1 MGRVLGATRLSH
13 DTDASTS
20 IERQREAIEG
30 WSRAQGHQVVA
41 ITEDAD
47 VSGSIAPQER
57 DGLGPWLSSRKVGQW
72 DVLVVAK
79 LDRVSRSL
87 MDFASL
93 LEWCQANGKALVS
106 VAEGLDFGTPT
117 GQFIG
122 KILVL
127 FAEWERQTM
136 RERRADAAR
145 KLINRGGYNGGS
157 SMPWGYR
164 AVNRGGQLEI
174 EPDPDRVPEITE
186 IVNEVLSEKAVTAVA
201 RARGINPTTLLRRLR
216 SPVLKGFVTYM
227 DEVVRGDDGLPL
239 LREPIIPAATW
250 SRLQAKL
257 DANSAGAGVPH
268 NANPWLHTIYCDVC
282 KAPMYLT
289 KTRNSQGRPYRY
301 YRHECGDCRIRVNGD
316 SLEPQIHG
324 LVMRVFDGLYVPE
337 IIEVPA
343 EDHTAELAKLD
354 EAVAAWEARA
364 VGGDAAESVMRILDG
379 LHAKRKALLSQPLKT
394 EAWRKIRETAEL
406 LTERWLSLETDHER
420 GALLRSMS
428 IRIMARKAGPA
439 QTKIRLQQGGKHW
452 ADVAR
457 EWTDADVE
465 QFETESETA

>member
-1 MGRVLGATRLSH
+1 MGRVLGAARLSH

-20 IERQREAIEG
+20 IERQRETIEA
-30 WSRAQGHQVVA
+30 WSRAQSHQVVT
-41 ITEDAD
+41 ITEDTD
-47 VSGSIAPQER
+47 VSGSIAPQDR
-57 DGLGPWLSSRKVGQW
+57 DGLGPWLSNGKVGQW
-72 DVLVVAK
+72 DVLAVAK

-87 MDFASL
+87 LDFASL

-174 EPDPDRVPEITE
+174 EPDPDMVPKVTE
-186 IVNEVLSEKAVTAVA
+186 IVDEVLAGKAVTAVA

-239 LREPIIPAATW
+239 LREPIIPAAAW

-268 NANPWLHTIYCDVC
+268 NANPWLHVIYCDVC
-282 KAPMYLT
+282 RAPMYLT

-301 YRHECGDCRIRVNGD
+301 YRHERGDCHIRVNGD

-324 LVMRVFDGLYVPE
+324 LVMLVFQGQYIPE
-337 IIEVPA
+337 IVEVPG
-343 EDHTAELAKLD
+343 EDHTAELAKVD
-354 EAVAAWEARA
+354 EAIADWEARA
-364 VGGDAAESVMRILDG
+364 VAGDAAESVVRILDG
-379 LHAKRKALLSQPLKT
+379 LHAKRKTLLSQPLKT
-394 EAWRKIRETAEL
+394 EARRETRETAEL
-406 LTERWLSLETDHER
+406 FTDRWLSLETDHER
-420 GALLRSMS
+420 GALLRSMG

-439 QTKIRLQQGGKHW
+439 RTRIRLQQGEKHW
-452 ADVAR
+452 TDIVRA
-457 EWTDADVE
+457 WTDEDVRVLDE
-465 QFETESETA
+465 EPDRA

>member
-41 ITEDAD
+41 ITEDTD
-47 VSGSIAPQER
+47 VSGSIAPHKR
-57 DGLGPWLSSRKVGQW
+57 DGLGPWLSNGKVGQW

-145 KLINRGGYNGGS
+145 KLLNRGGYNGGS
-157 SMPWGYR
+157 SMPWGYH

-174 EPDPDRVPEITE
+174 EPDTDVVPEITE
-186 IVNEVLSEKAVTAVA
+186 IVDEVLSGKAVTAVA
-201 RARGINPTTLLRRLR
+201 RAHGINPTTLLRRLR

-239 LREPIIPAATW
+239 LRESIIPAATW

-268 NANPWLHTIYCDVC
+268 NANPWLHVIYCDVC

-289 KTRNSQGRPYRY
+289 KTRNSKGRPYRY
-301 YRHECGDCRIRVNGD
+301 YRHERGDCRIRVNGD

-324 LVMRVFDGLYVPE
+324 LVMQVYHGQYVPE

-343 EDHTAELAKLD
+343 EDHTAELAKID
-354 EAVAAWEARA
+354 EAIADWEARA
-364 VGGDAAESVMRILDG
+364 VGGDAAESVVRILDG
-379 LHAKRKALLSQPLKT
+379 LHAKRKTLMSQPLKT
-394 EAWRKIRETAEL
+394 EARKETRETAEL
-406 LTERWLSLETDHER
+406 FTDRWLSLETDHER
-420 GALLRSMS
+420 GALLRSMG

-439 QTKIRLQQGGKHW
+439 RTQIRLQQGDKHW
-452 ADVAR
+452 ADVVR

-465 QFETESETA
+465 QFEAGSETA

>member
-20 IERQREAIEG
+20 IERQQEAIQG
-30 WSRAQGHQVVA
+30 WSRAQGHQIIA
-41 ITEDAD
+41 ITEDTD

-57 DGLGPWLSSRKVGQW
+57 DGLGPWLSNGKVAQW

-93 LEWCQANGKALVS
+93 LEWCQANGKAVVS

-157 SMPWGYR
+157 SMPWGYH

-174 EPDPDRVPEITE
+174 EPDPAMIPEITQ
-186 IVNEVLSEKAVTAVA
+186 IVDEVLSGKAVTAVA

-268 NANPWLHTIYCDVC
+268 NANPWLHVIYCDVC
-282 KAPMYLT
+282 KAPMYRT
-289 KTRNSQGRPYRY
+289 KVRNSQGRPYRY
-301 YRHECGDCRIRVNGD
+301 YRHERGDCRIRVNGD

-324 LVMRVFDGLYVPE
+324 LVMLVFDGMYVPE

-343 EDHTAELAKLD
+343 EDHTAELAKVD
-354 EAVAAWEARA
+354 QGIADWEAKA
-364 VGGDAAESVMRILDG
+364 IAGDSVESVMHILDG
-379 LHAKRKALLSQPLKT
+379 LHAKRKALLSQPLKA
-394 EAWRKIRETAEL
+394 EARKETRETAEL
-406 LTERWLSLETDHER
+406 FTDRWLSLETDHER
-420 GALLRSMS
+420 GALLRSMR

-439 QTKIRLQQGGKHW
+439 RTRIYLQQGSRHW

-457 EWTDADVE
+457 EWTDEDVRALDE
-465 QFETESETA
+465 EPDRA

>member
-30 WSRAQGHQVVA
+30 WSRAQGHQIVA
-41 ITEDAD
+41 VTQDTD

-57 DGLGPWLSSRKVGQW
+57 DGLGPWLSNGHVGQW

-174 EPDPDRVPEITE
+174 EPDPDMVPEITE
-186 IVNEVLSEKAVTAVA
+186 IVDEVLAGKAVTAVA

-268 NANPWLHTIYCDVC
+268 NANPWLHVICCDVC

-301 YRHECGDCRIRVNGD
+301 YRHERSDCRIRVNGD

-324 LVMRVFDGLYVPE
+324 LVMRMFHGQHVPE

-343 EDHTAELAKLD
+343 EDHTAELAKID
-354 EAVAAWEARA
+354 EGIAAWEARA
-364 VGGDAAESVMRILDG
+364 VAGDAAESVVRILDG
-379 LHAKRKALLSQPLKT
+379 LHAKRKALLSQPVKT
-394 EAWRKIRETAEL
+394 EARKEIRETAEL
-406 LTERWLSLETDHER
+406 LTDRWLSLETDHER
-420 GALLRSMS
+420 GALLRSMGC
-428 IRIMARKAGPA
+428 RIMASKAGPA
-439 QTKIRLQQGGKHW
+439 QTRIRLQQGDKHW

-465 QFETESETA
+465 QFESESETA

>member
-20 IERQREAIEG
+20 IERQRETIEA
-30 WSRAQGHQVVA
+30 WSRAQSHQVVT
-41 ITEDAD
+41 ITEDTD
-47 VSGSIAPQER
+47 VSGSIAPQDR
-57 DGLGPWLSSRKVGQW
+57 DGLGPWLSNGKVGQW
-72 DVLVVAK
+72 DVLAVAK

-87 MDFASL
+87 LDFASL

-145 KLINRGGYNGGS
+145 KLISRGGYNGGS

-174 EPDPDRVPEITE
+174 EPDLDMVPEIAE
-186 IVNEVLSEKAVTAVA
+186 IVDEVLAGKAVTAVA
-201 RARGINPTTLLRRLR
+201 RARDINPTTLLRRLR
-216 SPVLKGFVTYM
+216 SPVLKGFVMYQ
-227 DEVVRGDDGLPL
+227 DQIVRGDDGLPL

-268 NANPWLHTIYCDVC
+268 NANPWLRIVYCDVC

-289 KTRNSQGRPYRY
+289 KVRNSQGRPYRY
-301 YRHECGDCRIRVNGD
+301 YRHERGDCRIRVNGD

-324 LVMRVFDGLYVPE
+324 LVMLVFDGMYVPE

-354 EAVAAWEARA
+354 DAIADWEARA
-364 VGGDAAESVMRILDG
+364 VSGDAAESVMRILDG
-379 LHAKRKALLSQPLKT
+379 LHAKRKTLLLQPLKT
-394 EAWRKIRETAEL
+394 EARKETRESAEL
-406 LTERWLSLETDHER
+406 FTDRWLSLETDHER
-420 GALLRSMS
+420 GALLRRMG
-428 IRIMARKAGPA
+428 IRIIASKAGPA
-439 QTKIRLQQGGKHW
+439 RTKIRLQQGSKHW

-457 EWTDADVE
+457 SWTDADVE
-465 QFETESETA
+465 QFETT

>member
-1 MGRVLGATRLSH
+1 MGRVLGAARLSH

-20 IERQREAIEG
+20 IERQREAIGG

-41 ITEDAD
+41 ITEDTD

-57 DGLGPWLSSRKVGQW
+57 DGLGPWLSNGKVGQW

-93 LEWCQANGKALVS
+93 LEWCQDHGKVLVS
-106 VAEGLDFGTPT
+106 VSEGLDFGTPT

-136 RERRADAAR
+136 RERRSDAAR

-174 EPDPDRVPEITE
+174 EPDQDMVPEITE
-186 IVNEVLSEKAVTAVA
+186 IVDEVLAGKAVTATA
-201 RARGINPTTLLRRLR
+201 RVHGINPTTLLRRLR

-268 NANPWLHTIYCDVC
+268 NANPWLHVIYCDVC

-301 YRHECGDCRIRVNGD
+301 YRHERGDCRIRVNGD

-324 LVMRVFDGLYVPE
+324 LVMLVFDGMYVPE

-343 EDHTAELAKLD
+343 EDHTAELAKID
-354 EAVAAWEARA
+354 EGIADWEARA
-364 VGGDAAESVMRILDG
+364 VEGDSAESVMRILDR
-379 LHAKRKALLSQPLKT
+379 LHAMRKALLSQPLKT
-394 EAWRKIRETAEL
+394 EARTETRETAEL
-406 LTERWLSLETDHER
+406 LTDRWLSLETDHER
-420 GALLRSMS
+420 GALLRSMG

-439 QTKIRLQQGGKHW
+439 QTKIRLQQGDKHW

-465 QFETESETA
+465 QFESESETA